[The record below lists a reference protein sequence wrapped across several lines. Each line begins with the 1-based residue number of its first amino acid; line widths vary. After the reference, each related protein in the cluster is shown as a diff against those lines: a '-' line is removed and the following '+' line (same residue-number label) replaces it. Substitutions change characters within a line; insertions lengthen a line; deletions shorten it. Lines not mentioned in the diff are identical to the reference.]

1 MEEDFLVI
9 ANPDVKVRK
18 EIIARIRANDGYC
31 PCRFEKTPDTK
42 CRCKE
47 FRETLNCICGL
58 YVKIPCREVTK
69 GDNYAGNS

>member
-1 MEEDFLVI
+1 MEDFLVF
-9 ANPDVKVRK
+9 ANPNIEERK
-18 EIIARIRANDGYC
+18 EIIKRIKENDGYR

-58 YVKIPCREVTK
+58 YVKVPCREVK
-69 GDNYAGNS
+69 KEEDHAGNS

>member
-1 MEEDFLVI
+1 MEDFLVFT
-9 ANPDVKVRK
+9 NPNVEERK
-18 EIIARIRANDGYC
+18 EIIRRIKENGGYC

-58 YVKIPCREVTK
+58 YVKVPCREVEREESH
-69 GDNYAGNS
+69 AGNS